1 MMNNNALNNNN
12 VVSTA
17 DALAQELAS
26 IRAEKNLL
34 KKREEEVLARL
45 LAEGIVDMES
55 FEKEDVVL
63 DNVIVSK
70 IPTLKAPRYDVV
82 KTRLLAKALG
92 ISTKTLVKRTWKFHV
107 DENALASF
115 VTDGKIPQEMVE
127 SLKIQYNKISVKKR

>member
-1 MMNNNALNNNN
+1 MMNNNALNN

-63 DNVIVSK
+63 DSVIISK
-70 IPTLKAPRYDVV
+70 IPTLKAPRYDVA

-92 ISTKTLVKRTWKFHV
+92 MSPKALVKRTLKFYV
-107 DENALASF
+107 DEDALTSL
-115 VTDGKIPQEMVE
+115 VTDGKVPQELIN

>member
-1 MMNNNALNNNN
+1 MMNNNALNNN

-55 FEKEDVVL
+55 FEKENVVL

-92 ISTKTLVKRTWKFHV
+92 MSPKALVKRTLKFYV
-107 DENALASF
+107 DEDALASL

-127 SLKIQYNKISVKKR
+127 SLKVQYNKISVKKR

>member
-1 MMNNNALNNNN
+1 MMNNNALNN

-45 LAEGIVDMES
+45 LAEGIVDMAS
-55 FEKEDVVL
+55 FEKEDVEL
-63 DNVIVSK
+63 DNVIISK
-70 IPTLKAPRYDVV
+70 IPTLKAPRYDVA
-82 KTRLLAKALG
+82 KTRILAKALG
-92 ISTKTLVKRTWKFHV
+92 ISPKVLVKRTWKFNV
-107 DENALASF
+107 DEDALASL
-115 VTDGKIPQEMVE
+115 VTDGKIPQAVVD